1 MLCEVKQS
9 TIDGTLKTQY
19 LLNFVYNYN
28 YNYQC
33 LQKKKKN
40 NECFVI
46 VLFSY
51 I

>member
-9 TIDGTLKTQY
+9 TIGTLKTQY